1 MNIMVHAI
9 LINKIVRKTVAM
21 FLLKNAQYRT
31 QNLIWKNLASHT
43 VKLFGGHSVHCTC
56 DVLLIDV

>member
-1 MNIMVHAI
+1 MNIMVHVI
-9 LINKIVRKTVAM
+9 LINTIVRKTVAM
-21 FLLKNAQYRT
+21 FLLKNVQYRT

-43 VKLFGGHSVHCTC
+43 VKLFGGPSIHCTC